1 MTVQWSPEVRNAV
14 VAGWESAIGVTP
26 RVELRTGAK
35 AALTTDAAAGT
46 LLAVFTLAADWA
58 SAPTAG
64 TVTLTGLPVIVDA
77 SAPGV
82 IGHYRITNAAGT
94 VCHEQGTVTATGEGG
109 DLTVDNVNVVAGQ
122 SVMITSWS
130 KTAPGA

>member
-1 MTVQWSPEVRNAV
+1 MTVQWSTAVRNAV
-14 VAGWESAIGVTP
+14 VAGWEAAIGTTP
-26 RVELRTGAK
+26 RVEFRTGAK
-35 AALTTDAAAGT
+35 AALTTGPAAGN
-46 LLAVFTLAADWA
+46 LLATFVLAADWA
-58 SAPTAG
+58 SAPADG

-77 SAPGV
+77 TDEGI

-94 VCHEQGTVTATGEGG
+94 VCHEQGTVTATGGGG

-122 SVMITSWS
+122 SVLITSWS

>member
-1 MTVQWSPEVRNAV
+1 MTVQWSEAVRNAV
-14 VAGWESAIGVTP
+14 VSGWESAIGTAP
-26 RVELRTGAK
+26 RVEFRTGAK
-35 AALTTDAAAGT
+35 ATLTTDAAAGT
-46 LLAVFTLAADWA
+46 LLALFTLASDWA
-58 SAPTAG
+58 SNPTAG

-77 SAPGV
+77 SDEGI

-94 VCHEQGTVTATGEGG
+94 VCHEQGTVTSTGEGG